1 MDNRFKLTG
10 TVSEMY
16 EMKQLSPFFRKREFK
31 IRISDTDFQNK
42 VVERNIKFGLINQ
55 DVPLLDNVRVDDI
68 VSINFY
74 LDGRDVSK
82 DGKTSN
88 YTSVVC
94 YELEIISSP
103 TRETKEDKNI
113 SMIQGG
119 NAPLKQ
125 STLDELMITPVQDKD
140 EFPVTN
146 TIDEFG
152 GLPF

>member
-1 MDNRFKLTG
+1 MDNRYQITG

-16 EMKQLSPFFRKREFK
+16 EIKQLSAYFRKREFK
-31 IRISDTDFQNK
+31 IRITDTDFQNK

-55 DVPLLDNVRVDDI
+55 DVPLIDNVKIDDV
-68 VSINFY
+68 VSIKYY
-74 LDGRDVSK
+74 LDGRDVTR

-113 SMIQGG
+113 SIIQGG
-119 NAPLKQ
+119 TAPLKQ
-125 STLDELMITPVQDKD
+125 STMDELMITPVQDKD
-140 EFPVTN
+140 EFAPVN
-146 TIDEFG
+146 IDNEFG
-152 GLPF
+152 DLPF